1 LTPTVA
7 YLVNQFPSPV
17 EPYVADEIRE
27 LRRHGITVIPCSARI
42 ASTAL
47 HPDLKAFGA
56 ETLYLQPLRLDL
68 MIRAVFLCVLKFPL
82 LKDFFD
88 RALRQGNEPL
98 CRRLRAVLHTWL
110 GVYYALVIKRFH
122 AEHIHVHHGYFS
134 SWIAMVAAQLLG
146 IDFSMTL
153 HGSDLLL
160 HRAYLDI
167 KLKRCSFCVT
177 ISEFNRQHI
186 LEQHPEIEPAKIV
199 VRRMGVE
206 PAGVQI
212 RGLGAGPLSMLSVGR
227 LHPVK
232 DHDFLV
238 RGCRMLKDRNISF
251 ECLIAGDGP
260 ERASIEEL
268 IRDLDLRDEIHLLGH
283 LSREQLDVHYAAA
296 GLVVL
301 TSRSE
306 GIPLA
311 LMEAMVRGKPVLAPA
326 ITGIPELV
334 QDGENGFLYRPGSLE
349 DFIAKVELVHDSEAA
364 LGPLC
369 QAARQHV
376 LRGFNREKNL
386 AAFCDLILR
395 QINPSCIGRITE
407 HPSYENSLLQ

>member
-1 LTPTVA
+1 
-7 YLVNQFPSPV
+7 
-17 EPYVADEIRE
+17 
-27 LRRHGITVIPCSARI
+27 
-42 ASTAL
+42 
-47 HPDLKAFGA
+47 
-56 ETLYLQPLRLDL
+56 
-68 MIRAVFLCVLKFPL
+68 
-82 LKDFFD
+82 
-88 RALRQGNEPL
+88 
-98 CRRLRAVLHTWL
+98 
-110 GVYYALVIKRFH
+110 
-122 AEHIHVHHGYFS
+122 
-134 SWIAMVAAQLLG
+134 
-146 IDFSMTL
+146 
-153 HGSDLLL
+153 
-160 HRAYLDI
+160 
-167 KLKRCSFCVT
+167 
-177 ISEFNRQHI
+177 
-186 LEQHPEIEPAKIV
+186 
-199 VRRMGVE
+199 
-206 PAGVQI
+206 
-212 RGLGAGPLSMLSVGR
+212 MLSVGR

-260 ERASIEEL
+260 ARASIEEL
-268 IRDLDLRDEIHLLGH
+268 IRDLDLRDEIQLLGH